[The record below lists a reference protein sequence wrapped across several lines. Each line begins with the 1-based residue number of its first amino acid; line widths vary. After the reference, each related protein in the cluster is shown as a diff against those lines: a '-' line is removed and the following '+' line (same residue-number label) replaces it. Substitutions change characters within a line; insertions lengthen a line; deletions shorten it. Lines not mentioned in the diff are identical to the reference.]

1 MSKQKNIAP
10 PRVIVVDDEPAV
22 RTIVRRMLEPAGY
35 IVEEAADPKQACEAI
50 SESGPLDLLIADF
63 RMPEV
68 TGDEVAR
75 RFRAAKPD
83 VKVLFITGYADDLFT
98 ERSLLWDG
106 EAFLEKPFSKK
117 GLLEAVSLVLFGR
130 FNQEEN
136 FAVPAEPVETVDMF
150 ETAAAG
156 AA

>member
-1 MSKQKNIAP
+1 MSKPKNIPP

-22 RTIVRRMLEPAGY
+22 RRIVKRMLEPAGY
-35 IVEEAADPKQACEAI
+35 IVEEAEDPKQACDTMTNT
-50 SESGPLDLLIADF
+50 GPLDLLIADF

-83 VKVLFITGYADDLFT
+83 VKVLFITGYADDLFA
-98 ERSLLWDG
+98 ERSTLWDG

-117 GLLEAVSLVLFGR
+117 GLLEAASLLLFGR

-136 FAVPAEPVETVDMF
+136 FAAPAVPAP
-150 ETAAAG
+150 AG
-156 AA
+156 AM

>member
-1 MSKQKNIAP
+1 MAKKNLQA

-22 RTIVRRMLEPAGY
+22 RSIVRRMLEPAGY
-35 IVEEAADPKQACEAI
+35 VVEEAGDPVEACDAI
-50 SESGPLDLLIADF
+50 AASGPLDLLIADF
-63 RMPEV
+63 RMPEL

-83 VKVLFITGYADDLFT
+83 VKVLFITGYADDLFA

-106 EAFLEKPFSKK
+106 EAFLEKPFSRK
-117 GLLEAVSLVLFGR
+117 GLLEAASLLLFGR
-130 FNQEEN
+130 FNQEDK
-136 FAVPAEPVETVDMF
+136 FAAPTL
-150 ETAAAG
+150 AAG